1 VLTYASWIIFA
12 STAIGSTKVY
22 VIVSFIKD
30 KFDTIKREPLH
41 IKGKGL
47 MQTYFLKSAES

>member
-1 VLTYASWIIFA
+1 VLTHASWIIFA
-12 STAIGSTKVY
+12 SAAIGSSNLY

-30 KFDTIKREPLH
+30 KFDTIKRESLH